1 MFAIG
6 ISVCLLLPSFILSD
20 AIYVALDEHTLSL
33 LSSNS
38 ISIKINFIL
47 LFYLFLLAFKP
58 SSVIETIESWVRFRP
73 YSLQNISR
81 KKIKSLL
88 EDAFSILQ
96 YSEFLSFSLIEIWL
110 IAYTCNTSINIENND
125 NHSNDNDLNNS
136 KKIKDTLLSLEN
148 NNFPSFSDNFL
159 PLMDSYSVEFRNKT
173 PSKKSKNLRKS
184 GNKNLELVQSDLL
197 ARKSF
202 FLLLYTLDINRVNVL
217 QELVIEFKDYLHSYI
232 D

>member
-1 MFAIG
+1 M
-6 ISVCLLLPSFILSD
+6 
-20 AIYVALDEHTLSL
+20 
-33 LSSNS
+33 
-38 ISIKINFIL
+38 
-47 LFYLFLLAFKP
+47 
-58 SSVIETIESWVRFRP
+58 IETIESWVRFRP

-125 NHSNDNDLNNS
+125 NHSNNNDLNNS
-136 KKIKDTLLSLEN
+136 KKIKETLQSLEN

-159 PLMDSYSVEFRNKT
+159 PLMDSYSYEFRNKT
-173 PSKKSKNLRKS
+173 PSKKSKNLQKS